1 MDYSEYS
8 AFLSKDKRYAVFGV
22 SLKKKRMGNI
32 ILEHLEKSGY
42 SSFGINPSAAGDANV
57 YPDLESL
64 SGKPESA
71 VVVVSPQNA
80 RRVIDDC
87 VKFGVKDI
95 WMQLGSNDKDIDN
108 YIKEKQL
115 NAYSGRCLLLY
126 LNSAG
131 FPHSFHRGILKFFGR
146 F

>member
-1 MDYSEYS
+1 MDYSDYS
-8 AFLSKDKRYAVFGV
+8 AFLLKDKRYAVFGV

-42 SSFGINPSAAGDANV
+42 SGFGINPSAAGDANV

-64 SGKPESA
+64 PGKPESA
-71 VVVVSPQNA
+71 VVAVSPQNA
-80 RRVIDDC
+80 RGAIDDC
-87 VKFGVKDI
+87 IKFGIKDI

-115 NAYSGRCLLLY
+115 KAFSGRCLLLY
-126 LNSAG
+126 LKSAG